1 MGTSSRIRA
10 RRCSPCRFVL
20 PVDFDTQRPSEK
32 VVISLVSVVTVSITG
47 LTPHV
52 RTQRGSPEFWSQRG
66 LLPLDARAVYRS
78 KTSVTAP
85 RPEQIPNLFA
95 CIDTFG
101 PTFPYCSA
109 FVESTL
115 ESHT

>member
-1 MGTSSRIRA
+1 MSVPA
-10 RRCSPCRFVL
+10 YL
-20 PVDFDTQRPSEK
+20 ANLTQ

-85 RPEQIPNLFA
+85 RPYVEAPGTIP
-95 CIDTFG
+95 
-101 PTFPYCSA
+101 
-109 FVESTL
+109 E
-115 ESHT
+115 